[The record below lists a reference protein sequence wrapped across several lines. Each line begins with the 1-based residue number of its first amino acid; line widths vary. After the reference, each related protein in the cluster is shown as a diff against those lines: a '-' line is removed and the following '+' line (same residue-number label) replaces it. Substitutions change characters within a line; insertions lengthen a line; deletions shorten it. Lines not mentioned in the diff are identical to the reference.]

1 MAESQREAEDEANNQ
16 INMKEIEYKKI
27 TEKTITMGL
36 SIKEV
41 ISYLKNYFLINEN

>member
-16 INMKEIEYKKI
+16 VNMKEIEDRKI
-27 TEKTITMGL
+27 TEEIITMGL

-41 ISYLKNYFLINEN
+41 YLN